1 MRIIYYHEF
10 SRSNTGYCF
19 GLEEMLLDA
28 AFTIY
33 TILKS
38 HLRKI
43 AVILGI
49 EVYTHKLFLIPLR
62 KLRTKL
68 LVC

>member
-10 SRSNTGYCF
+10 CYSNTGYCL

-28 AFTIY
+28 AFTID

-38 HLRKI
+38 HLSKI

-49 EVYTHKLFLIPLR
+49 EVHTHKLFLIPLR
-62 KLRTKL
+62 KLQTKL